1 MNLIGKII
9 GNRYEI
15 LEEVGLGGMAT
26 VYKAK
31 DHVLNRLVAV
41 KVLKDEFTTDTEFIK
56 RFNTEAQAAAS
67 LSHPNIVSIY
77 DVGHEDEN
85 NLYYIVMELV
95 QGKTLKEIINS
106 EGVLSW
112 KWAVNIAMQIASALE
127 LAHKNGIV
135 HRDIKPHNIII
146 TEDGIAKVTDF
157 GIAKAV
163 SNSTITAFGTTIGS
177 VHYFSPEQAK
187 GGFTDAKSDLYSLGV
202 VMYEMLTGNV
212 PFDADTPVS
221 VALKHM
227 QEEAKEP
234 IELNSE
240 IPTAVNQIVV
250 KAMQK
255 EPTARYQNAT
265 EMLHD
270 LGKALKDP
278 DGDFVII
285 ENKDGGYT
293 RVMQAISDDQLKQ
306 NKKEEVKTKTNF
318 FTEHPKAKIAI
329 IILSLVLLFVIVF
342 LITKIAIDGGI
353 KSKVDMPNL
362 VGKTLEEAQNMADDL
377 GLTLETSE
385 VASSD
390 VEEGKIVSQDP
401 EYKEGKIE
409 KGSTIKVNVSKGPEQ
424 NELPKLEGMKI
435 EDARNTA
442 EALGITLKEETE
454 NSDTVESGV
463 IIKQDTAV
471 GTLVKSGDT
480 VTVHVSS
487 GVEKVK
493 VPTVVGMDEGT
504 ALATLKNAGLNP
516 KVTYESNEE
525 KEDGKVISQS
535 IDENT
540 ETAKNSEITIVV
552 NKIVKE
558 QKTINVIVDVKSIIG
573 NTSSQNTNTSKN
585 ETSED
590 DETVNVTISIDG
602 VEKTQN
608 KASITDSSFK
618 AYSYTSTGTHEI
630 TVKVG
635 SSYTRTRKINFD
647 ESDNNR
653 NVIFD
658 KNTASD

>member
-106 EGVLSW
+106 EGILSW

-202 VMYEMLTGNV
+202 VMYEMLTGKV

-227 QEEAKEP
+227 QEDPKEP
-234 IELNSE
+234 IELNPE
-240 IPTAVNQIVV
+240 IPSAVNQIVI

-255 EPTARYQNAT
+255 EPSARYQNAT

-270 LGKALKDP
+270 LSKALKDP

-293 RVMQAISDDQLKQ
+293 RVMQAISDDQI
-306 NKKEEVKTKTNF
+306 NTGKKEEVKTKTNF

-329 IILSLVLLFVIVF
+329 IILSLILLFVVVF

-362 VGKTLEEAQNMADDL
+362 VGKTQAEAEQMADDL
-377 GLTLETSE
+377 GITLEITE

-390 VEEGKIVSQDP
+390 VEEGKVVSQDP
-401 EYKEGKIE
+401 EYSESKIE
-409 KGSTIKVNVSKGPEQ
+409 KGSTIKINVSKGPE
-424 NELPKLEGMKI
+424 ETEMVKLEGMKI

-442 EALGITLKEETE
+442 ESLGITLDEQTE
-454 NSDTVESGV
+454 NSDTVEAGI

-480 VTVHVSS
+480 VVVHISA
-487 GVEKVK
+487 GVEKVR
-493 VPTVVGMDEGT
+493 VPTVLGMDEGT
-504 ALATLKNAGLNP
+504 AVATLKNAGLNP

-525 KEDGKVISQS
+525 EDDGKVISQS
-535 IDENT
+535 IDANA
-540 ETAKNSEITIVV
+540 ETAKNSNIDIVV

-558 QKTINVIVDVKSIIG
+558 QKTINVIVDVKSIMG
-573 NTSSQNTNTSKN
+573 SSSSQNTNTAN
-585 ETSED
+585 ETTEAP
-590 DETVNVTISIDG
+590 ETVNVTILIDG
-602 VEKTQN
+602 VERTQN
-608 KASITDSSFK
+608 STSVNNSSYN
-618 AYSYTSTGTHEI
+618 AYSYTSTGTHDI
-630 TVKVG
+630 TVRVG
-635 SSYTRTRKINFD
+635 SNYTRTRTINFD

-658 KNTASD
+658 RNTVSD

>member
-41 KVLKDEFTTDTEFIK
+41 KVLKDEFTTDADFVK
-56 RFNTEAQAAAS
+56 RFNTEAQSAAS

-77 DVGHEDEN
+77 DVGHEEEN
-85 NLYYIVMELV
+85 NLYYIVMELI

-106 EGVLSW
+106 EGTLSW

-127 LAHKNGIV
+127 LAHKKGIV

-202 VMYEMLTGNV
+202 VMYEMLTGKV

-227 QEEAKEP
+227 QEEPKEP
-234 IELNSE
+234 AEINPE
-240 IPTAVNQIVV
+240 IPSAVNQIVV

-255 EPTARYQNAT
+255 EPSARYQNAT

-270 LGKALKDP
+270 LSTALKDP

-293 RVMQAISDDQLKQ
+293 RVMQAVTDDQI
-306 NKKEEVKTKTNF
+306 NEGKKEEVQTKTNF

-329 IILSLVLLFVIVF
+329 IILGLVLLFVIVF

-353 KSKVDMPNL
+353 TKKVDMPDF
-362 VGKTLEEAQNMADDL
+362 VGKTLEEAQTMADDL
-377 GLTLETSE
+377 DLELNVEE
-385 VASSD
+385 VASSE

-401 EYKEGKIE
+401 EYKEEKIDA
-409 KGSTIKVNVSKGPEQ
+409 GSTITVRVSKGPETA
-424 NELPKLEGMKI
+424 ELPKLEGLTI
-435 EDARNTA
+435 EEAREKA
-442 EALGITLKEETE
+442 EELGIILIEETE
-454 NSDTVESGV
+454 NSDTVQQGY
-463 IIKQDTAV
+463 IIRQDTEV
-471 GTLVKSGDT
+471 
-480 VTVHVSS
+480 
-487 GVEKVK
+487 
-493 VPTVVGMDEGT
+493 
-504 ALATLKNAGLNP
+504 
-516 KVTYESNEE
+516 
-525 KEDGKVISQS
+525 
-535 IDENT
+535 
-540 ETAKNSEITIVV
+540 
-552 NKIVKE
+552 
-558 QKTINVIVDVKSIIG
+558 
-573 NTSSQNTNTSKN
+573 
-585 ETSED
+585 
-590 DETVNVTISIDG
+590 
-602 VEKTQN
+602 
-608 KASITDSSFK
+608 
-618 AYSYTSTGTHEI
+618 
-630 TVKVG
+630 
-635 SSYTRTRKINFD
+635 
-647 ESDNNR
+647 
-653 NVIFD
+653 
-658 KNTASD
+658 

>member
-106 EGVLSW
+106 EGILSW

-202 VMYEMLTGNV
+202 VMYEMLTGKV

-227 QEEAKEP
+227 QEDPKEP
-234 IELNSE
+234 IELNPE
-240 IPTAVNQIVV
+240 IPSAVNQIVI

-255 EPTARYQNAT
+255 EPSARYQNAT

-270 LGKALKDP
+270 LSKALKDP

-293 RVMQAISDDQLKQ
+293 RVMQAISDDQI
-306 NKKEEVKTKTNF
+306 NTGKKEEVKTKTNF

-329 IILSLVLLFVIVF
+329 IILSLILLFVVVF

-362 VGKTLEEAQNMADDL
+362 VGKTQAEAEQMADDL
-377 GLTLETSE
+377 GITLEITE

-390 VEEGKIVSQDP
+390 VEEGKVVSQDP
-401 EYKEGKIE
+401 KYTESKIE
-409 KGSTIKVNVSKGPEQ
+409 KGSTIKINVSKGPE
-424 NELPKLEGMKI
+424 ETEMVKLEGMKI

-442 EALGITLKEETE
+442 ESLGITLDEQTE
-454 NSDTVESGV
+454 NSDTVEAG
-463 IIKQDTAV
+463 IIIRQDTAV

-480 VTVHVSS
+480 VVVHISA
-487 GVEKVK
+487 GVEKVR
-493 VPTVVGMDEGT
+493 VPTVLGMDEGT
-504 ALATLKNAGLNP
+504 AVATLKNAGLNP

-525 KEDGKVISQS
+525 EEDGKVISQS
-535 IDENT
+535 IDANA
-540 ETAKNSEITIVV
+540 ETAKNSNIDIVV

-558 QKTINVIVDVKSIIG
+558 QKTINVIVDVKSIMG
-573 NTSSQNTNTSKN
+573 SSSSQNTNTAN
-585 ETSED
+585 ETTEAP
-590 DETVNVTISIDG
+590 ETVNVTILIDG
-602 VEKTQN
+602 VERTQN
-608 KASITDSSFK
+608 STSVNNSSYN
-618 AYSYTSTGTHEI
+618 AYSYTSTGTHDI
-630 TVKVG
+630 TVRVG
-635 SSYTRTRKINFD
+635 SNYTRTRTINFD

-658 KNTASD
+658 RNTVSD

>member
-56 RFNTEAQAAAS
+56 RFNTEAQSAAS

-95 QGKTLKEIINS
+95 KGKTLKEIIND
-106 EGVLSW
+106 EGVLTW

-202 VMYEMLTGNV
+202 VMYEMLTGKV

-227 QEEAKEP
+227 QEEPKEP

-255 EPTARYQNAT
+255 EPSARYQNAT

-270 LGKALKDP
+270 LSKALKDP

-293 RVMQAISDDQLKQ
+293 RVMQAISDEQIKAG
-306 NKKEEVKTKTNF
+306 KKEEVKTKTNF
-318 FTEHPKAKIAI
+318 FTEHPKVKIAI
-329 IILSLVLLFVIVF
+329 IILSLVLLFVVVF

-362 VGKTLEEAQNMADDL
+362 VGKTQTEAEQIADDL
-377 GLTLETSE
+377 GLKLEVLN

-390 VEEGKIVSQDP
+390 VEVGKVVSQDP
-401 EYKEGKIE
+401 EFTESKIE
-409 KGSTIKVNVSKGPEQ
+409 KGTTIKINVSKGPE
-424 NELPKLEGMKI
+424 ETEMVKLEGMKI

-442 EALGITLKEETE
+442 EELGIKLDEKTE
-454 NSDTVESGV
+454 NSDTVEAGI

-480 VTVHVSS
+480 VVVHISA

-493 VPTVVGMDEGT
+493 VPTVLGMDEGT
-504 ALATLKNAGLNP
+504 AVATLKNAGLNP

-525 KEDGKVISQS
+525 KENGKVISQS
-535 IDENT
+535 IEENT
-540 ETAKNSEITIVV
+540 EIAKNSEINIVV

-558 QKTINVIVDVKSIIG
+558 EKTINVIVDVKSIMG
-573 NTSSQNTNTSKN
+573 NSSSENTNTTN
-585 ETSED
+585 TTSE
-590 DETVNVTISIDG
+590 EPTTVNVTILIDG
-602 VEKTQN
+602 VERTQN
-608 KASITDSSFK
+608 SASVNNSAYN
-618 AYSYTSTGTHEI
+618 AYSYKSTGVHDI

-635 SSYTRTRKINFD
+635 SSYTKTRTINFD

-658 KNTASD
+658 KNTVSD